1 MRANLYGGSG
11 DDQSGILVGYNDG
24 GDITSSYASSGA
36 VNGGGGNDILG
47 GIVGKNKG
55 STSAIVASYAALH
68 INGGAGADK
77 AGGLVGDISSSSGIA
92 ACYAMGS
99 VSGGAGNGD
108 SVGGLVGTS
117 AGSVTVTASYTTASV
132 DGGNGTSDSAGKLIG
147 SSTNTTIAVSYGF
160 GTRVRWETAGEDGTT
175 IPSSCGSDGMQEC
188 EASTLTLAAADTSV
202 PNKWNAATSNT
213 QNAWDF
219 GTNANPH
226 APRLKYAAYGTG
238 YSCTNTSFLPYG
250 PPITCGTTEL
260 PNQTLPLS
268 AITNFTATEANCAS
282 VNLAWDHPPEPNRKE
297 VSITWTPD
305 DAGGPTQPL
314 VLNDFTTNTR
324 GSSTI
329 TGLKDGTEYTFT
341 ILSRDQ
347 NDQSSSTVTAPAIT
361 TSACDPLG
369 APTGISSTPTN
380 TTVKLQWTN
389 PDEPDFSHVTISYPS
404 GPTLPDQ
411 TGEPD
416 SGDSFIVTGLSAST
430 EYTFTLT
437 AVDTSGITASTTHT
451 VSTTTAA
458 TQDPNPSRIQN
469 FLGTAVL
476 LDCSKVNLEW
486 DHPEEL
492 NRKEVRL
499 TWLPAH
505 GESQPKVDDDFTTN
519 TRGSATITGLQDATD
534 YTFSIVSRNTASSN
548 SDSAAVEQRV
558 MTATC
563 DALEP
568 PISISSVPRRDSVTL
583 QWTNPVQKD
592 FKHVTIAVSP
602 TDKNDAPI
610 SISPQTGSPGATA
623 SYEVSNLKEETAY
636 TFTLTAVDTSNNTA
650 AAAAHTVSTPPDK
663 DNDGSL
669 DSVDVDDDNDGL
681 IEIHNLDMLAHVHNN
696 LAGTSYNDG
705 TTSVTTGAPT
715 AATDNCTR
723 NVGTTENPAYLCGY
737 ELAKSLDFTEGA
749 SYASGSV
756 NYAWRPATT
765 ANPTGASTLSTDPST
780 ALNTGFPGIG
790 RYGIGFNAIFEGN
803 GLQIRHLYMRSAGP
817 LSLSLGFFK
826 ATETGANIRNL
837 GLVNANVYISQQ
849 CQIFCHVGGL
859 VGENKGT
866 LRSSYSTG
874 TVHGGDGSGNDYV
887 GGLVGDNNGTIIA
900 SYSRA
905 AVYGGSGGYNYVG
918 GLVGQHSSGSIIAS
932 YATGDVDGGAGSG
945 DYVGGLVG
953 NRNGQATIIASYATG
968 AANGGAGRADYVGGL
983 LGWQLGGVL
992 NTRRVIVS
1000 YGFGETSGG
1009 TDGGLGPPPSTCGAD
1024 GDVKCTPSTLTLAAA
1039 DPAAN
1044 PTGTPPVLNRWNAA
1058 TSNTLNAWKFGT
1070 SSDPHPPR
1078 LKYADYDDGGTS
1090 YSCSNDQFEPDGS
1103 AITCGT
1109 TELPDQ
1115 ELDTDG
1121 DGIPDGKDVDDDND
1135 GLIEIHNLDMLAN
1148 IKNNLAGTSYDDT
1161 DGADTPSDDYYDC
1174 DDTSTTSKGTFCGA
1188 PKELSGTV
1196 CPSGTTDVDTGA
1208 GATEKA
1214 FLCGYELTRDL
1225 DFADAASYASGS
1237 RNTTWCPI
1245 ASTCND
1251 TDTASTHTGF
1261 DGLGNETTTASSGG
1275 FAAIFEGNGF
1285 AISRLYMRNTSSTAK
1300 NMGLFRR
1307 TESTAVIRNLGLLRA
1322 NLYGGSGNDQSGVLV
1337 GYNDGGDIT
1346 SSYAYG
1352 GAVNGGGGDD
1362 ILGGLVGK
1370 NEDSTSAITAS
1381 YAALYVNGGAGA
1393 DKAGGLVGDISSSS
1407 SIAAC
1412 YAMGSVTGGAD
1423 NDSLGGLVG
1432 TSASSVTVTA
1442 SYATAS
1448 VDGGTGTSDSVGKL
1462 IGSSTSTTIA
1472 VSYGF
1477 GTTSNVD
1484 NAGNDGTT
1492 IPSSCGDGTQECTAA
1507 TLTLAAADTSVPNK
1521 WNAATSDTL
1530 NAWDFGTN
1538 ASPHAPRLKYAAY
1551 GTGYSCTNTQFQ
1563 PYGEAITCNT
1573 TDLPN
1578 QTHPL
1583 SPITNFTAAAGANC
1597 ISMNLAWDHPLEPN
1611 RKEVSITWDPPDGTT
1626 AQPLVLNDFTTNPR
1640 GSSTVTGLKH
1650 NTSYT
1655 FTILSRDQNNHSSST
1670 VEATATTSAC
1680 SALQPPSSISATPT
1694 NTTVKLEW
1702 TNPTQLN
1709 FSHVTITYEE
1719 TALTIAGADIPN
1731 QVGEPGSNDSF
1742 LVTGLKPSTQ
1752 YTFTLR
1758 SVDTSGVS
1766 SSGSATSQPSTTD
1779 TTTPDPSPPR
1789 IENFEATAVLL
1800 NCTQIALEWDHPE
1813 ELNRKEVRLT
1823 WSPAHGESQ
1832 PKAFN
1837 DFATT
1842 RGSATITDLRDNTP
1856 YTFTIVSR
1864 NTDDEDSTGVPQTV
1878 TTSTC
1883 PALEAP
1889 TEINSTSGRNSI
1901 TLRWKNPVQK
1911 DFKHVTID
1919 LITAVGSSTTD
1930 NDGNTIASTDH
1941 EGEPGATD
1949 SHTISNLSVNTQYT
1963 FRLTAVDRS
1972 DNTTAATPDY
1982 EARTLPDAD
1991 GDGVSDVEDVDDDN
2005 DGLIEIH
2012 SLDMLAN
2019 INNNLDGTS
2028 YDSDG
2033 LDTGSTTFDA
2043 CGATTPNGRGS
2054 ICGAATADTAAT
2066 IRNCGAGTRLCG
2078 YELARSLD
2086 FAEDSSY
2093 DTGSRNKAFWCP
2105 RVSISGCDGFF
2116 RRGVTNG
2123 FTGLGTNTANFN
2135 AIFEGN
2141 GLTISRLYM
2150 RYYVS
2155 DAETLFIGFFKRTS
2169 ANASIRNLGLLKVYV
2184 NNVNISSHLGAL
2196 VGHNSGAVI
2205 ASYTAG
2211 FIQGSYA
2218 TDHIGGLVGT
2228 NAGTIV
2234 ASYSM
2239 AAING
2244 SDGND
2249 NAGGLVGRNVG
2260 NVSASYATGQISY
2273 FMTGNTNTGGLVGS
2287 KSSAARIVASYA
2299 TGFVS
2304 GGGWSIARVGSL
2316 VGFVPDGG
2324 EATIVSSYGFG
2335 GARGGRRNNVG
2346 AVPSTCGVDGMTKCT
2361 PSTLTLAAAGTTQW
2375 NSAAN
2380 DTLGAW
2386 DFGTSS
2392 DPHPPR
2398 LKYAD
2403 YDDGGTSYG
2412 CSNTQFQPY
2421 GPDIICGSTELPNQE
2436 LDSDGDG
2443 VLDSVDV
2450 DDDNDGLIEIHN
2462 LDMLFHV
2469 HYNLQGQAYDS
2480 TGSGT
2485 TDTDTATNVA
2495 GCGTTSDKGSFC
2507 GAPKTLM
2514 GTACPAGSTDVD
2526 PHATNEAY
2534 LCGYEL
2540 TRDLDFADA
2549 ASYDTGS
2556 RNTTWCPVA
2565 STCNGGSTQ
2574 PGFDGIGNET
2584 TTASTGGFAAIFDG
2598 NGLSIGRLYMRN
2610 TSSTGKNMGLF
2621 RRTESTAVIRNL
2633 GLLRMQ
2639 TFMVVVAMTSLV
2651 SWWAI
2656 TMVVTLPPVMPPL
2669 GL

>member
-1 MRANLYGGSG
+1 M
-11 DDQSGILVGYNDG
+11 
-24 GDITSSYASSGA
+24 
-36 VNGGGGNDILG
+36 
-47 GIVGKNKG
+47 
-55 STSAIVASYAALH
+55 
-68 INGGAGADK
+68 
-77 AGGLVGDISSSSGIA
+77 
-92 ACYAMGS
+92 
-99 VSGGAGNGD
+99 
-108 SVGGLVGTS
+108 
-117 AGSVTVTASYTTASV
+117 
-132 DGGNGTSDSAGKLIG
+132 
-147 SSTNTTIAVSYGF
+147 
-160 GTRVRWETAGEDGTT
+160 
-175 IPSSCGSDGMQEC
+175 
-188 EASTLTLAAADTSV
+188 
-202 PNKWNAATSNT
+202 
-213 QNAWDF
+213 
-219 GTNANPH
+219 
-226 APRLKYAAYGTG
+226 
-238 YSCTNTSFLPYG
+238 
-250 PPITCGTTEL
+250 
-260 PNQTLPLS
+260 
-268 AITNFTATEANCAS
+268 
-282 VNLAWDHPPEPNRKE
+282 
-297 VSITWTPD
+297 
-305 DAGGPTQPL
+305 
-314 VLNDFTTNTR
+314 
-324 GSSTI
+324 
-329 TGLKDGTEYTFT
+329 
-341 ILSRDQ
+341 
-347 NDQSSSTVTAPAIT
+347 
-361 TSACDPLG
+361 
-369 APTGISSTPTN
+369 
-380 TTVKLQWTN
+380 
-389 PDEPDFSHVTISYPS
+389 
-404 GPTLPDQ
+404 
-411 TGEPD
+411 
-416 SGDSFIVTGLSAST
+416 
-430 EYTFTLT
+430 
-437 AVDTSGITASTTHT
+437 
-451 VSTTTAA
+451 
-458 TQDPNPSRIQN
+458 
-469 FLGTAVL
+469 
-476 LDCSKVNLEW
+476 
-486 DHPEEL
+486 
-492 NRKEVRL
+492 
-499 TWLPAH
+499 
-505 GESQPKVDDDFTTN
+505 
-519 TRGSATITGLQDATD
+519 
-534 YTFSIVSRNTASSN
+534 
-548 SDSAAVEQRV
+548 
-558 MTATC
+558 
-563 DALEP
+563 
-568 PISISSVPRRDSVTL
+568 
-583 QWTNPVQKD
+583 
-592 FKHVTIAVSP
+592 
-602 TDKNDAPI
+602 
-610 SISPQTGSPGATA
+610 
-623 SYEVSNLKEETAY
+623 
-636 TFTLTAVDTSNNTA
+636 
-650 AAAAHTVSTPPDK
+650 
-663 DNDGSL
+663 
-669 DSVDVDDDNDGL
+669 
-681 IEIHNLDMLAHVHNN
+681 
-696 LAGTSYNDG
+696 
-705 TTSVTTGAPT
+705 
-715 AATDNCTR
+715 
-723 NVGTTENPAYLCGY
+723 
-737 ELAKSLDFTEGA
+737 
-749 SYASGSV
+749 
-756 NYAWRPATT
+756 
-765 ANPTGASTLSTDPST
+765 
-780 ALNTGFPGIG
+780 
-790 RYGIGFNAIFEGN
+790 
-803 GLQIRHLYMRSAGP
+803 
-817 LSLSLGFFK
+817 
-826 ATETGANIRNL
+826 
-837 GLVNANVYISQQ
+837 
-849 CQIFCHVGGL
+849 
-859 VGENKGT
+859 
-866 LRSSYSTG
+866 
-874 TVHGGDGSGNDYV
+874 
-887 GGLVGDNNGTIIA
+887 
-900 SYSRA
+900 
-905 AVYGGSGGYNYVG
+905 
-918 GLVGQHSSGSIIAS
+918 
-932 YATGDVDGGAGSG
+932 
-945 DYVGGLVG
+945 
-953 NRNGQATIIASYATG
+953 
-968 AANGGAGRADYVGGL
+968 
-983 LGWQLGGVL
+983 
-992 NTRRVIVS
+992 
-1000 YGFGETSGG
+1000 
-1009 TDGGLGPPPSTCGAD
+1009 
-1024 GDVKCTPSTLTLAAA
+1024 
-1039 DPAAN
+1039 
-1044 PTGTPPVLNRWNAA
+1044 
-1058 TSNTLNAWKFGT
+1058 
-1070 SSDPHPPR
+1070 
-1078 LKYADYDDGGTS
+1078 
-1090 YSCSNDQFEPDGS
+1090 
-1103 AITCGT
+1103 
-1109 TELPDQ
+1109 
-1115 ELDTDG
+1115 
-1121 DGIPDGKDVDDDND
+1121 
-1135 GLIEIHNLDMLAN
+1135 
-1148 IKNNLAGTSYDDT
+1148 
-1161 DGADTPSDDYYDC
+1161 
-1174 DDTSTTSKGTFCGA
+1174 
-1188 PKELSGTV
+1188 
-1196 CPSGTTDVDTGA
+1196 
-1208 GATEKA
+1208 
-1214 FLCGYELTRDL
+1214 
-1225 DFADAASYASGS
+1225 
-1237 RNTTWCPI
+1237 
-1245 ASTCND
+1245 
-1251 TDTASTHTGF
+1251 
-1261 DGLGNETTTASSGG
+1261 
-1275 FAAIFEGNGF
+1275 
-1285 AISRLYMRNTSSTAK
+1285 
-1300 NMGLFRR
+1300 
-1307 TESTAVIRNLGLLRA
+1307 
-1322 NLYGGSGNDQSGVLV
+1322 
-1337 GYNDGGDIT
+1337 
-1346 SSYAYG
+1346 
-1352 GAVNGGGGDD
+1352 
-1362 ILGGLVGK
+1362 
-1370 NEDSTSAITAS
+1370 
-1381 YAALYVNGGAGA
+1381 
-1393 DKAGGLVGDISSSS
+1393 
-1407 SIAAC
+1407 
-1412 YAMGSVTGGAD
+1412 
-1423 NDSLGGLVG
+1423 
-1432 TSASSVTVTA
+1432 
-1442 SYATAS
+1442 
-1448 VDGGTGTSDSVGKL
+1448 
-1462 IGSSTSTTIA
+1462 
-1472 VSYGF
+1472 
-1477 GTTSNVD
+1477 
-1484 NAGNDGTT
+1484 
-1492 IPSSCGDGTQECTAA
+1492 
-1507 TLTLAAADTSVPNK
+1507 
-1521 WNAATSDTL
+1521 
-1530 NAWDFGTN
+1530 
-1538 ASPHAPRLKYAAY
+1538 
-1551 GTGYSCTNTQFQ
+1551 
-1563 PYGEAITCNT
+1563 
-1573 TDLPN
+1573 
-1578 QTHPL
+1578 
-1583 SPITNFTAAAGANC
+1583 
-1597 ISMNLAWDHPLEPN
+1597 
-1611 RKEVSITWDPPDGTT
+1611 
-1626 AQPLVLNDFTTNPR
+1626 
-1640 GSSTVTGLKH
+1640 
-1650 NTSYT
+1650 
-1655 FTILSRDQNNHSSST
+1655 
-1670 VEATATTSAC
+1670 
-1680 SALQPPSSISATPT
+1680 
-1694 NTTVKLEW
+1694 
-1702 TNPTQLN
+1702 
-1709 FSHVTITYEE
+1709 
-1719 TALTIAGADIPN
+1719 
-1731 QVGEPGSNDSF
+1731 GEPGSNDSF

-1837 DFATT
+1837 DFTTT

-1864 NTDDEDSTGVPQTV
+1864 NTDDEDSTGVPQTI

-2043 CGATTPNGRGS
+2043 CGPTTPNGRGS

-2346 AVPSTCGVDGMTKCT
+2346 AVPSTCGVYGMTKCT

-2549 ASYDTGS
+2549 ASYASGS
-2556 RNTTWCPVA
+2556 RNNTWCPVA

-2574 PGFDGIGNET
+2574 AGFDGIGNET
-2584 TTASTGGFAAIFDG
+2584 TTASTGGFAAIFEG

-2633 GLLRMQ
+2633 GLTDANVYGGSGNDQSGILVGHNDGGDITSSYASIGAVNGGGGDDILGGLVGKNEGSTSAIVASYSAVHINGGAGADKAGGLVGDISSSSSIAACYAMGSVTGGADNDSLGGLVGTSTGPVTITASYATTSVDGGSGTSDSVGSLVGTTTNTTIEESYGFGTRVRGEVYGENGSLIPHSCGSDGRQECEATTLTLSAAGSQWNAALSDTYNAWNFGTSTSLPRLKYAAYDLNYSCNNDQFSPYGPGIVCGSTELPKQTLPLSAITNFTAAEANCATVNLNWDHPPEPTRKEVSITWTPRDGLSQPQVFNDFTTNTRGMTTITGLKDSTEYTFTITSKDQNNQSSSTATAPAITTSACGALGAPSNITSTATNTTITLGWTNPSQHDFSHVTISYPSGPTIPDQIGTAGGSGSFIVTDLMGETSYTFTLRAEDTSGITASATHTVSTTGTTTPDPKPPRIKNFQATAVALECTQVSLEWDRPEELNRKEVRLTWSPTGGDQSQPLVLDDFSTARGSTTITGLQDNRSYTFSIVSRNTATSNSDSDAVEQ
-2639 TFMVVVAMTSLV
+2639 TAMTTTCAALEPPSSISSEVTHESITLYWTNPVQKDLKHVTITISPATDKDGDPITIPSQTGRPGDAASYTVSNLNFATEYSLTLTAVDTRDNRAAATVHTV
-2651 SWWAI
+2651 STVGDDDGDGVVDVFDVDDDNDGLIEIHNLDMLIHINNNLAGTSYDTDTLDTASTTFDTTCGTPTANGRGSICGAPNAPTTNCTTNVGTTENPAYLCGYELARNLDFADDDSYLNASTNKATWCPAISPLDCNDTRTGTTAAGFPGIAESFNAIFDGNGLSISNLYMRGNAESIGFFRKTESNAIIRNLGLVGANVSTVTVSITSASGIGALVGDNRGVIVASYTTGTVQKLALGNFNVGGLVGGNNQVGSIIASYSMSTVKGEGSTYEGIGGLVGYNGGSTITASYATGDVRDNVGVISGGLVGWNVGSSITASYATGAVNRVAAGFFTVASGPLVGRNDLNGVSIDSYGFGEVSAPSPSQLYINSLGAPPNTCGVSGDVKCTPSTLTLADADPDADPDATPAVPNNWNVAAATVNRPGLSSVTINTLNAWKFGTSSDPHPPRIRYADYDGAGSTYSCSDDQFLPYGPRIECGTTELPGQELDSDGDGVLDSIDVDDDNDGLIEIHNLDMLFHIHYNLEGQAYDSTGSGTTDTDTASAVGDCGTTSDRGTFCGAPKTLTGTACPAASADVDPGTGTAYLCGYELTRDLDFSKDISYASGSRNTTWCPVASTCNDTSTTSTNAGFPGIGRESTTGSFNAIFEGNGFSVRRLYMRDTSNGGKDIGLFRNMSTNAIIRNLGVTMANLYNSESPRGGGSGSNDFMGILVGHNLGGDIVGSYVKGNLHIRTGSRDSVGGLVGRNKAGVIIASYAAVDITGNSDSDYIGGLVGVLDGAATIIASYTTGTLNGAGGNGDSVGGLVGIAKGRIIASYTNASVDGGTGAADYAGGLVGSGNVRITASYAFGSTLNDDSGGNDGTAIPSTCGTGSDTCTVNTLTLTAAGTQWSLATSNTLNAWDFGTNSTPPKLKYASYGTNYTCNNDQFQPYAPAI
-2656 TMVVTLPPVMPPL
+2656 TCGTATTGTLLP
-2669 GL
+2669 GQ